1 MSEIYEL
8 HECPDLGEPT
18 LIVGLQGWVDSGL
31 AAQTAVSTM
40 LDSADTF
47 VIATFDADAL
57 LDHRARRPTLR
68 LVDGVSTEIVWPS
81 IEIRAG
87 FDSNGQSVLFLVGDE
102 PDHQWRRF
110 ADAVL
115 VIAEQLDVTHIV
127 GFGAYPTALPHTR
140 PASVIA
146 TSTQQKFLTQIGS
159 IEGRIEV
166 PAGVSSVIEFEAG
179 QQGIDAFSL
188 WAQVPHY
195 ASNLSFPAGSVAL
208 IEKLREHT
216 GLEFPVGKLIEAAIE
231 AKQHIDSLIEN
242 NPDHADIVRQLEE
255 QFDAQQALMNR
266 LAPEDGA
273 ELVAELEQFLREQD

>member
-31 AAQTAVSTM
+31 AAQTAISTM

-81 IEIRAG
+81 IEMRAG